1 MVLFTPITTVTLEG
15 VKLSDL
21 LFPTSRGSTI
31 WTVPGWVEEE
41 LVEVVVAEELDV
53 WLLVEELAVVLLVV
67 DEAVLVVVRV
77 ETEEALVV
85 EDTTVVELE
94 LEAVVEDW
102 DGVEVEVIDALL
114 VDVVSPTDEVEK
126 ALVCEEEDCVL
137 PMDVDCD
144 AGWRNTSA
152 AKAPPTRISVTPAI
166 RATLESRPAR
176 PSDFLAGI
184 LCLIAGRAGALSGY
198 A

>member
-94 LEAVVEDW
+94 LEAVV
-102 DGVEVEVIDALL
+102 VEVEVIDALL